1 MISTFTN
8 CHLIKEHF
16 KYYRNPFPEKYE
28 IKTDQRMMWWAYP
41 KTAPSI
47 TIEGHDSYFLGYP
60 LITSSMTLR
69 PFIKRLKYIL
79 QIWDTSQY
87 INSWRKCRNYY
98 ISRFVTPIDHR
109 TSHVFAVYVYSCW
122 FTLIYILSMQKFEYH
137 QATLRNITDTQSF
150 RFGSHFVIFH
160 LKQFGKII
168 LHRIISVVWITIFLS
183 ENRSYCSPVDEVK
196 H

>member
-1 MISTFTN
+1 
-8 CHLIKEHF
+8 
-16 KYYRNPFPEKYE
+16 
-28 IKTDQRMMWWAYP
+28 
-41 KTAPSI
+41 
-47 TIEGHDSYFLGYP
+47 
-60 LITSSMTLR
+60 MTLR

-183 ENRSYCSPVDEVK
+183 ENRSRMQPCWWGVALTPERENDKDSSLRQSLSLMIANVPRM
-196 H
+196 